1 MSHFCSFHHRDQSKC
16 NWSNETRRERLG
28 NRPST
33 YRKRPSNLDCY
44 TCDVALNIVAR
55 KVEITKANNG
65 GTMPYGTL
73 SGIVTKMKPTLPLL
87 TRDMSRTHIKKL
99 NKEKVSKVTP
109 ADDVNNYTDGVGEA
123 GAYSNDISSSLSQY
137 TLDTTATTSAT
148 YDNVK

>member
-1 MSHFCSFHHRDQSKC
+1 
-16 NWSNETRRERLG
+16 
-28 NRPST
+28 
-33 YRKRPSNLDCY
+33 
-44 TCDVALNIVAR
+44 
-55 KVEITKANNG
+55 
-65 GTMPYGTL
+65 MPYGTL

-87 TRDMSRTHIKKL
+87 TRDMLRTHIKKL